1 MQTEKAANGPDG
13 ATAAAEASI
22 GKSLEGVVAAMSR
35 SSTQFWN
42 GQDKILDSM
51 QEFANGWFE
60 RRNEGAHAAMDSALR
75 MCRARNPAE
84 AMTEYQAW
92 ARGALERTLADAMA
106 VQQQMMK
113 ITGAAAEQAT
123 RPKQR

>member
-1 MQTEKAANGPDG
+1 MQTEKVANGPDR

-22 GKSLEGVVAAMSR
+22 RKSLEGAEAAMSR

-42 GQDKILDSM
+42 SQDKVLDSM

-60 RRNEGAHAAMDSALR
+60 RRHEGAHAAMDSALR

-84 AMTEYQAW
+84 AMSEYQTW
-92 ARGALERTLADAMA
+92 ARGALERTMADAMA
-106 VQQQMMK
+106 VQKQMMK
-113 ITGAAAEQAT
+113 ITGAATEQAT